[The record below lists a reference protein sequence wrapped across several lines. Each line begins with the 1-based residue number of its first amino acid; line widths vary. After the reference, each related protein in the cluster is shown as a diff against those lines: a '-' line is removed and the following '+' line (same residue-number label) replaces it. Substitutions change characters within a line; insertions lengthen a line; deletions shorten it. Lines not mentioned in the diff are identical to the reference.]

1 MALWGKTTNSESRPK
16 FLPVDSNASGS
27 MGARENC
34 IAQPGGWALSA
45 GLASSGNDNTGA
57 QPEILVCIR
66 GLGTTTLQG
75 ANVMS
80 IDWTDGAYADAANFD
95 ITVTFD
101 EKVTVTSA
109 ALSANQTVTNKA
121 YILLGRVGETD
132 MTEDN
137 TVACQYLSGTGT
149 NQLVFRGVLQAARAG
164 FLTFS
169 GYGFTP
175 VTGAAKTDHPAIVL
189 NGTATIVEEGGDA
202 ITKIRQESGTSIS
215 GDAGDGILMN
225 STAGAVATVN
235 GALSESATLVI
246 DTVTGTLAVGQVITV
261 KSASG
266 TDITALGGETSISQD
281 NTLTITAVA
290 SQTSVTLSEAITVAN
305 DVVLL
310 ASTNGGSDLLGES
323 IDFSLEGFDGA
334 TDVPASTRTGED
346 EVVGFALEGGDG
358 ENDGDKLILNA
369 TDGSAANANEQL
381 IVEDFSASQGLYT
394 QISEATGIIAL
405 EDDTGDNIILDGG
418 PDGANDV
425 GSNLIQESGSLTTA
439 LVLTGVTTT

>member
-80 IDWTDGAYADAANFD
+80 IDWTDAAYADAANFD

-121 YILLGRVGETD
+121 YILLSRVGATD
-132 MTEDN
+132 MVQDSTI
-137 TVACQYLSGTGT
+137 AAQYLSGTGT
-149 NQLVFRGVLQAARAG
+149 NQLVFRGKLQAAAAG
-164 FLTFS
+164 FISFS
-169 GYGFTP
+169 GLGQ
-175 VTGAAKTDHPAIVL
+175 GAGDDHVAIVL
-189 NGTATIVEEGGDA
+189 DGTATIVEEGGDN
-202 ITKIRQESGTSIS
+202 ICKLRLESGAAESADV
-215 GDAGDGILMN
+215 GQGGDGIIMN

-235 GALSESATLVI
+235 GALSEATTLVV
-246 DTVTGTLAVGQVITV
+246 DTVTGTLAVGQVIVV
-261 KSASG
+261 KSAAG
-266 TDITALGGETSISQD
+266 TNISDIAGDTGISQD

-290 SQTSVTLSEAITVAN
+290 SQTSVTVSESITVAN
-305 DVVLL
+305 NVIIL
-310 ASTNGGSDLLGES
+310 AMTNGGDDLLTE
-323 IDFSLEGFDGA
+323 SLEMKFEGVDGE
-334 TDVPASTRTGED
+334 TDITGLTRTGGD
-346 EVVGFALEGGDG
+346 SEVVMILEDASQETGSDKLVMNGT
-358 ENDGDKLILNA
+358 DGD
-369 TDGSAANANEQL
+369 SANANDDIL
-381 IVEDFSASQGLYT
+381 VEDKTSDIAMFSQVGSASGT
-394 QISEATGIIAL
+394 A
-405 EDDTGDNIILDGG
+405 NIL
-418 PDGANDV
+418 A
-425 GSNLIQESGSLTTA
+425 
-439 LVLTGVTTT
+439 GVTTT

>member
-80 IDWTDGAYADAANFD
+80 IDWTDAAYADAANFD

-121 YILLGRVGETD
+121 YILLSRVGATD
-132 MTEDN
+132 MVQDSTI
-137 TVACQYLSGTGT
+137 AAQYLSGTGT
-149 NQLVFRGVLQAARAG
+149 NQLVFRGKLQAAAAG
-164 FLTFS
+164 FISFS
-169 GYGFTP
+169 GLGQ
-175 VTGAAKTDHPAIVL
+175 GAGDDHVAIVL
-189 NGTATIVEEGGDA
+189 DGTATIVEEGGDN
-202 ITKIRQESGTSIS
+202 ICKLRQESGTAESADD
-215 GDAGDGILMN
+215 GQGGDGIIMN

-235 GALSESATLVI
+235 GALSEATTLVV
-246 DTVTGTLAVGQVITV
+246 DTVTGTLAVGQVIVV
-261 KSASG
+261 KSAAG
-266 TDITALGGETSISQD
+266 TNISDIAGDTGISQD

-290 SQTSVTLSEAITVAN
+290 SQTSVTVSESITVAN
-305 DVVLL
+305 NVIIL
-310 ASTNGGSDLLGES
+310 AMTNGGDDLLTE
-323 IDFSLEGFDGA
+323 SLEMKFEGVDGE
-334 TDVPASTRTGED
+334 TDITGLTRTGGD
-346 EVVGFALEGGDG
+346 SEVVMILEDASQETGSDKLVMNGT
-358 ENDGDKLILNA
+358 DGD
-369 TDGSAANANEQL
+369 SANANDDIL
-381 IVEDFSASQGLYT
+381 VEDKTSDIAMFSQVGSASGT
-394 QISEATGIIAL
+394 A
-405 EDDTGDNIILDGG
+405 NIL
-418 PDGANDV
+418 A
-425 GSNLIQESGSLTTA
+425 
-439 LVLTGVTTT
+439 GVTTT

>member
-80 IDWTDGAYADAANFD
+80 IDWTDAAYADAANFD

-121 YILLGRVGETD
+121 YILLSRVGATD
-132 MTEDN
+132 MVQDSTI
-137 TVACQYLSGTGT
+137 AAQYLSGTGT
-149 NQLVFRGVLQAARAG
+149 NKLVFRGKLQAAAAG
-164 FLTFS
+164 FISFS
-169 GYGFTP
+169 GLGQ
-175 VTGAAKTDHPAIVL
+175 GAGDDHVAIVL
-189 NGTATIVEEGGDA
+189 DGTATIVEEGGDN
-202 ITKIRQESGTSIS
+202 ICKLRQESGTAESADD
-215 GDAGDGILMN
+215 GQGGDGIIMN

-235 GALSESATLVI
+235 GALSEATTLVV
-246 DTVTGTLAVGQVITV
+246 DTVTGTLAVGQVIVV
-261 KSASG
+261 KSAAG
-266 TDITALGGETSISQD
+266 TNISDIAGDTGISQD

-290 SQTSVTLSEAITVAN
+290 SQTSVTISESITVADN
-305 DVVLL
+305 VIIL
-310 ASTNGGSDLLGES
+310 AMTNGGDDLLTE
-323 IDFSLEGFDGA
+323 SLEMKFEGVDGE
-334 TDVPASTRTGED
+334 TDITGLTRTGGD
-346 EVVGFALEGGDG
+346 SEVVMILEDASQETGSDKLVMNGT
-358 ENDGDKLILNA
+358 DGD
-369 TDGSAANANEQL
+369 SANANDDIL
-381 IVEDFSASQGLYT
+381 VEDKTSDIAMFSQVGSASGT
-394 QISEATGIIAL
+394 A
-405 EDDTGDNIILDGG
+405 NIL
-418 PDGANDV
+418 A
-425 GSNLIQESGSLTTA
+425 
-439 LVLTGVTTT
+439 GVTTT